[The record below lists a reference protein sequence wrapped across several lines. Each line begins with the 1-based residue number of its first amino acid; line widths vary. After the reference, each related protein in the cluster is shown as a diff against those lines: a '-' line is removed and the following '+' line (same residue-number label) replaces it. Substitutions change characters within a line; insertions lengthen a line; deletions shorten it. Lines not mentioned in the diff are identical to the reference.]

1 MPITLEHSYSAQV
14 ISILKPQDRTCHL
27 RLYITTDWNTKP
39 MERHLWQKATL
50 YTAAFHRTPMNCHE
64 VGILCCLCFL
74 PALTY
79 LLQATWLLDAF
90 FDKVHQLSMS
100 TILNK
105 MRYHCNL
112 PRSVVFV
119 PQSMGSV
126 GLCNLQYE
134 MEVQQIMIL
143 LWHMWSKTPLSNT
156 MEILLWQYQQSILV
170 NTHPCP
176 WVPNYWMSRLWQT
189 INTYNITVCH
199 EAWTVPP
206 LRQYDIYIMEAIKE
220 LGLTLS
226 QLEQINMCRM
236 FLQIT
241 TAEMNQAPSPSLES
255 HKPRWPPRSW

>member
-1 MPITLEHSYSAQV
+1 MLCAWEPDKRGILKLNPHDSSQMPITLEHSYSAQV
-14 ISILKPQDRTCHL
+14 ISILKLQNITCHL

-39 MERHLWQKATL
+39 MEQHLWQTATL

-105 MRYHCNL
+105 MGYHCNL

-143 LWHMWSKTPLSNT
+143 L
-156 MEILLWQYQQSILV
+156 
-170 NTHPCP
+170 
-176 WVPNYWMSRLWQT
+176 
-189 INTYNITVCH
+189 
-199 EAWTVPP
+199 
-206 LRQYDIYIMEAIKE
+206 
-220 LGLTLS
+220 
-226 QLEQINMCRM
+226 
-236 FLQIT
+236 
-241 TAEMNQAPSPSLES
+241 
-255 HKPRWPPRSW
+255 